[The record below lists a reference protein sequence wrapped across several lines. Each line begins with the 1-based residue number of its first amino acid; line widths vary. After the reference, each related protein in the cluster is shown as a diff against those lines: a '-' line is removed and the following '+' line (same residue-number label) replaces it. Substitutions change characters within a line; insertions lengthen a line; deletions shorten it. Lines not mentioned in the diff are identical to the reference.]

1 MNEKLTH
8 AYEYL
13 DLPEDIT
20 REELDRRFN
29 LLLKR
34 QRSSSDDGDT
44 TYEEE
49 FRAFK
54 FILDE
59 LDQREIMEAEDRR
72 FAKWGR
78 QANAARRV
86 ENFFRLYKIHTVI
99 SIIVLI
105 VLVVGG
111 NALYKNGQEQKYLAS
126 LPPVDARIMFLG
138 NFAMKDPKSDNDELN
153 KAIVKQYPAWKR
165 VEASIVS
172 LPSTG
177 NSVDTLDMTYVQRAV
192 VELAANKPDILIM
205 DEVTLAWIGQQK
217 GLQNLE
223 EVVVEGKLASD
234 DIRLKSMKDEESGQE
249 VVVGIDITDTSFA
262 SGLPINSL
270 KMIVG
275 VLEGDE
281 KMQKAMEFI
290 VHVLSETAVQ

>member
-1 MNEKLTH
+1 MNEKLTQ

-13 DLPEDIT
+13 DLPEDIR

-34 QRSSSDDGDT
+34 QRSNSDERDT

-86 ENFFRLYKIHTVI
+86 ESFFRLYKIHTVI

-111 NALYKNGQEQKYLAS
+111 NALYKNGQEKKYLAS
-126 LPPVDARIMFLG
+126 LPPVDAKIMFLG
-138 NFAMKDPKSDNDELN
+138 NFASKDPKNDNDELN

-165 VEASIVS
+165 VEASIVN

-177 NSVDTLDMTYVQRAV
+177 NSVDTLDMTYIQRAV
-192 VELAANKPDILIM
+192 VELAANTPDILIM

-217 GLQNLE
+217 GLQSLE
-223 EVVVEGKLASD
+223 EIVSDGKLASD
-234 DIRLKSMKDEESGQE
+234 DIRLKSLKDEGSGQD

-275 VLEGDE
+275 VLAADE
-281 KMQKAMEFI
+281 KKQKAMEFI

>member
-1 MNEKLTH
+1 MKEKLTQ

-13 DLPEDIT
+13 DLPEDST

-34 QRSSSDDGDT
+34 QRSNSDERDT

-59 LDQREIMEAEDRR
+59 LDQREIMEAEDQR

-78 QANAARRV
+78 QANVARRV

-105 VLVVGG
+105 VLIVGG
-111 NALYKNGQEQKYLAS
+111 NALYKHDQEQKYLAS
-126 LPPVDARIMFLG
+126 LPPVDAKIMFLG
-138 NFAMKDPKSDNDELN
+138 NFALKDPKSDNDELN

-165 VEASIVS
+165 VDASIVY

-177 NSVDTLDMTYVQRAV
+177 NSVDTLDMTYIQRAV
-192 VELAANKPDILIM
+192 VVLAANKPDIIIM
-205 DEVTLAWIGQQK
+205 DEVTLAWIRQQK
-217 GLQNLE
+217 GLQSLE
-223 EVVVEGKLASD
+223 EVVSDGKLASN
-234 DIRLKSMKDEESGQE
+234 DIRLKSMKDEESGEE
-249 VVVGIDITDTSFA
+249 VLVGIDITDTSFA

-270 KMIVG
+270 NMIVG
-275 VLEGDE
+275 VLAGDE
-281 KMQKAMEFI
+281 KKQKAMEFI
-290 VHVLSETAVQ
+290 VHVLSGTAVQ